1 MVMNKIGRFR
11 HADWKARF
19 DKAYDD
25 ALARWPVPP
34 SPLDLPTSFGTTHV
48 NVCGTSSGTPIVL
61 LHSMFMTSVSWLPN
75 VAALGEQHPIFAVDT
90 ICDAGRSVQEHA
102 IGGGTE
108 LAAWLDDVLAGLKLG
123 RVHLVGLSYGAWL
136 ALNQALRSPSRLA
149 SVTAIEPPGAI
160 TRGKFKLVWEMVKGG
175 VTRSDRALERVVRIL
190 GNGTLPPEP
199 LFQVM
204 RGAFRDFKLVQP
216 FPKRLRDD
224 ELRSIATPVLLLFGE
239 HTPMCD
245 PQQAV
250 DRARRLIPQ
259 VYAEVVPG
267 SAHAPPIDN
276 PPLLNRRILEFIDG
290 IDNID
295 GIAQD

>member
-1 MVMNKIGRFR
+1 
-11 HADWKARF
+11 
-19 DKAYDD
+19 
-25 ALARWPVPP
+25 
-34 SPLDLPTSFGTTHV
+34 
-48 NVCGTSSGTPIVL
+48 
-61 LHSMFMTSVSWLPN
+61 
-75 VAALGEQHPIFAVDT
+75 
-90 ICDAGRSVQEHA
+90 
-102 IGGGTE
+102 
-108 LAAWLDDVLAGLKLG
+108 
-123 RVHLVGLSYGAWL
+123 
-136 ALNQALRSPSRLA
+136 
-149 SVTAIEPPGAI
+149 
-160 TRGKFKLVWEMVKGG
+160 
-175 VTRSDRALERVVRIL
+175 VRIL

-259 VYAEVVPG
+259 VHAEVVPG